1 MYYLKKIFKMV
12 FSIYLIGTISFLLL
26 ELIPGDPALAI
37 LGLESSPEDI
47 AILRENLGLNKSLGE
62 RYFQWGKG
70 VILGDFGNSFKYGES
85 VSNLILERL
94 PLTLE
99 IAILTIIIVLGV

>member
-70 VILGDFGNSFKYGES
+70 VILGDFGNSFRM
-85 VSNLILERL
+85 I
-94 PLTLE
+94 
-99 IAILTIIIVLGV
+99 TIDFRNSYIDNYYSFRRINSSIFYYT

>member
-37 LGLESSPEDI
+37 LGVESSPEDI
-47 AILRENLGLNKSLGE
+47 AILRENLGLNKYISLAALLVDIFSGE
-62 RYFQWGKG
+62 KELFWEIL
-70 VILGDFGNSFKYGES
+70 VIHLNMES
-85 VSNLILERL
+85 QFLI
-94 PLTLE
+94 
-99 IAILTIIIVLGV
+99 